1 MVIILWI
8 LAGPWIERNVPLS
21 DGSFGKDVTYQKYG
35 AFAQIAKLFW
45 DEKLKLNVALR
56 IDRNPEF
63 KTKFNPRVSVVYS
76 PVNQHNFRVS
86 FQNGFR
92 FPSLFEALSFVN
104 NGNVRRVGGLPMVNE
119 GLGYLDNSYTLSSID
134 RFTSAVNADTD
145 AGKSQNQAALDNKNL
160 LVVANL
166 QKLQPERINS
176 FEVGYKS
183 LLFNNRLA
191 IDWDFYYNIYDGFLG
206 QVEVAVP
213 KSGNVG
219 SNNAVLDMLNRSKQ
233 DRYRVYT
240 NSNTTYKSY
249 GTSLGIRYNFL
260 KNYNINANVSYN
272 DLASSNNNS
281 DLFITAFNTPKWSA
295 NVSFGNREIVKN
307 VGFTVVARW
316 QNKFLWES
324 PLASGEIPAFYTVD
338 AQITWKLLE
347 ISSSLKIG
355 ATNLLNR
362 RYFQYAAGPEIGGLY
377 YFAYTYDLKFK

>member
-1 MVIILWI
+1 
-8 LAGPWIERNVPLS
+8 
-21 DGSFGKDVTYQKYG
+21 
-35 AFAQIAKLFW
+35 
-45 DEKLKLNVALR
+45 
-56 IDRNPEF
+56 
-63 KTKFNPRVSVVYS
+63 
-76 PVNQHNFRVS
+76 
-86 FQNGFR
+86 
-92 FPSLFEALSFVN
+92 
-104 NGNVRRVGGLPMVNE
+104 
-119 GLGYLDNSYTLSSID
+119 
-134 RFTSAVNADTD
+134 
-145 AGKSQNQAALDNKNL
+145 
-160 LVVANL
+160 
-166 QKLQPERINS
+166 
-176 FEVGYKS
+176 

-260 KNYNINANVSYN
+260 KNYNVNANVSYN

-324 PLASGEIPAFYTVD
+324 PLASGEIPAFYTID
-338 AQITWKLLE
+338 AQVTWKLRK
-347 ISSSLKIG
+347 S
-355 ATNLLNR
+355 AP
-362 RYFQYAAGPEIGGLY
+362 A
-377 YFAYTYDLKFK
+377 